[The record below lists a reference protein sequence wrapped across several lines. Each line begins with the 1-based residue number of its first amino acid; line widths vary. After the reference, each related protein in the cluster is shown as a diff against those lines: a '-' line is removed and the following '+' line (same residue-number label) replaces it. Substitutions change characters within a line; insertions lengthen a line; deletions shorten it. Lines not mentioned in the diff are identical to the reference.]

1 MQFLVYILYVFYL
14 QIICLIGGFVL
25 SFLARSELNMV
36 GAKGSWPVAKT
47 KLALLLYM
55 IYLIINVVIFAI
67 IFIILIL
74 FTVILAGASKE
85 AGGGAGILGI
95 IFILLLLPFALIW
108 VSQLQQCCKMRDAA
122 LEIEGTGQLN
132 STM

>member
-1 MQFLVYILYVFYL
+1 MGYIVYIFYL
-14 QIICLIGGFVL
+14 QMVCLIGGFVL
-25 SFLARSELNMV
+25 SFMARSELNMV

-55 IYLIINVVIFAI
+55 IYLIINVAVFALV
-67 IFIILIL
+67 FIILLL
-74 FTVILAGASKE
+74 FVVIFSK
-85 AGGGAGILGI
+85 AGGEGGAAGGIFFTI
-95 IFILLLLPFALIW
+95 IILLLLPFALIW